1 MEGKKHMNDNNN
13 KPKLELQ
20 VNVPT
25 KVKLLQD
32 NAATGESQYG
42 KWFLYNVL
50 SDGQEQSFF
59 APEQIVKFISENNL
73 KRHSELE
80 ITKKLVKN
88 GSKNTADFL
97 IEIVSNGKSQDTST
111 NTNDTNNQKRTDYD
125 NMVEALKEALKIRE
139 SLNSDVIVVNKIGIT
154 LFIQKCK
161 GMHQNY

>member
-1 MEGKKHMNDNNN
+1 MNENT

-20 VNVPT
+20 VNIPQ
-25 KVKLLQD
+25 KIMLLQD
-32 NAATGESQYG
+32 QPATGENQYG

-50 SDGQEQSFF
+50 AENKEQSFF
-59 APEQIVKFISENNL
+59 APEPVVKFISENNL

-97 IEIVSNGKSQDTST
+97 IEIVSNGKSQDAST

-139 SLNSDVIVVNKIGIT
+139 YLKSDIIDVNKIGIT

-161 GMHQNY
+161 GNHQNY

>member
-1 MEGKKHMNDNNN
+1 MNDNN
-13 KPKLELQ
+13 KPKKLELL

-25 KVKLLQD
+25 KLKLLQD
-32 NAATGESQYG
+32 QPATGESQYG

-50 SDGQEQSFF
+50 SNDQEQSFF
-59 APEQIVKFISENNL
+59 APEPVVKFISENNL
-73 KRHSELE
+73 KRHSEII

-111 NTNDTNNQKRTDYD
+111 NTNDTNNQKRSDFD

-139 SLNSDVIVVNKIGIT
+139 HLKSDIIDVNKIGIT

-161 GMHQNY
+161 DNHQNY